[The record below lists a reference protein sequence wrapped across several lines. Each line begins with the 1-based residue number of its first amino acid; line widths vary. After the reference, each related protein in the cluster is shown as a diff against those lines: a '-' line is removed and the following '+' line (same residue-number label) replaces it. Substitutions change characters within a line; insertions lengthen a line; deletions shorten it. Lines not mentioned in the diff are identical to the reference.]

1 MLLEAQFGSEAL
13 APIEMPRIPPSLTT
27 AIVSQDTNTFKSPH
41 SESDSDDMSE
51 SEADIRELKH
61 SELERLHKLGIPVP
75 GIEIKVD
82 KMVAQIWLED
92 LEVEC
97 ANKVLGDRV
106 RVVVEKA
113 VESVASLW
121 L

>member
-13 APIEMPRIPPSLTT
+13 APIETPRMVPALIAAT
-27 AIVSQDTNTFKSPH
+27 ASQGTKAIKSFD
-41 SESDSDDMSE
+41 SEADSDDISE
-51 SEADIRELKH
+51 SEADIKELQDN
-61 SELERLHKLGIPVP
+61 ELQRLHKLGIPVP

-82 KMVAQIWLED
+82 KMVARIWLED

-97 ANKVLGDRV
+97 ANKVFGDRV